1 MSFILYVILGFL
13 AEMIDG
19 TAGMAYGVSSNTF
32 LRTAGVPSAIS
43 SACVHVAMGCI
54 ILYKGIRGGS
64 TNHRPFGRY
73 IYPLA
78 FSGGFSDALGG
89 GGWGPVVTST
99 LIASDHEPR
108 RTIGTVNT
116 AEFFV
121 TVAETTAFVL
131 LLKNVSNYYMIV
143 LGLIVGG
150 VIAAPIAARLC
161 VRIPARAML
170 LFIGTLVIILNIYKV
185 ITLL

>member
-1 MSFILYVILGFL
+1 M
-13 AEMIDG
+13 
-19 TAGMAYGVSSNTF
+19 
-32 LRTAGVPSAIS
+32 
-43 SACVHVAMGCI
+43 
-54 ILYKGIRGGS
+54 
-64 TNHRPFGRY
+64 
-73 IYPLA
+73 
-78 FSGGFSDALGG
+78 
-89 GGWGPVVTST
+89 VTST

-161 VRIPARAML
+161 VRIPARVML
-170 LFIGTLVIILNIYKV
+170 LFVGTLVIILNIYKV